1 MGDGNFDKTNFE
13 FYIIDQSEQEKL
25 IEIYNFFNKK
35 DNAYPIDYDY
45 IYLNDKNKK
54 ISNYNLFFNLIWQ
67 VFILM
72 PRIDRFYR
80 TTLELRM
87 EKPIQSLYNN
97 WIKYHKTIKEEIK
110 ENIIE
115 DIEEKP
121 AIIKKEKIKENKII
135 KKKK

>member
-1 MGDGNFDKTNFE
+1 MGDGNFDKTNVE
-13 FYIIDQSEQEKL
+13 YYIIDHSEQEKL

-54 ISNYNLFFNLIWQ
+54 ISNYNLFFNLIWP

-121 AIIKKEKIKENKII
+121 SIIKKEKIKENKII